1 MKEARFLY
9 YEKDGERHDAG
20 LHDDILA
27 GDHDDAHDV
36 SRQLLRDRGWSED
49 AIEKFIGGDV
59 AEAPVPEDTP
69 EDEAPEL
76 DADLLE
82 IAEGAPPSVIEALH
96 AEQKRRN
103 AGKPQPKAAPTE
115 DHKLKKRTGRFI
127 HLHL

>member
-1 MKEARFLY
+1 MKKGAGYLS
-9 YEKDGERHDAG
+9 YEEDGVRHDAG

-27 GDHDDAHDV
+27 GDHSDALDV
-36 SRQLLRDRGWSED
+36 SRTMLRDQGWSEAD
-49 AIEKFIGGDV
+49 IENFIGGDV

-69 EDEAPEL
+69 EEESAL

-82 IAEGAPPSVIEALH
+82 ISEGAPPSVIEALH

-103 AGKPQPKAAPTE
+103 GGKPQPKAAPTE